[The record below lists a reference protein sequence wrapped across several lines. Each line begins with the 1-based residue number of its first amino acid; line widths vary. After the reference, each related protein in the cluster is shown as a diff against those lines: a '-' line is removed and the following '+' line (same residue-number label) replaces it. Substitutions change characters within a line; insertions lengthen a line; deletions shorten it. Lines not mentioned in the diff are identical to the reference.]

1 MRALVEATLHVA
13 SPRAAVA
20 DIGAGDGQVAL
31 RLQELGLPVVAT
43 EFHAGAYAR
52 LPIRLDRRLGDGLAP
67 LRPGEVEGAIIA
79 GMGARNMI
87 GILER
92 DRDLAHTLGWLV
104 LQPQQKPDLLETWI
118 DGSSWR
124 RTRTW
129 DIRQGSRDYRVLVL
143 RWAG

>member
-1 MRALVEATLHVA
+1 MRALVEATLTVA
-13 SPRAAVA
+13 SPRAPVA

-31 RLQELGLPVVAT
+31 RLHDLGLPVVAT
-43 EFHAGAYAR
+43 EFHPGAYAR
-52 LPIRLDRRLGDGLAP
+52 LPSQLDRRLGDGLAP

-92 DRDLAHTLGWLV
+92 DRDLARTLGWLV

-118 DGSSWR
+118 DESGWR
-124 RTRTW
+124 RTATCNV
-129 DIRQGSRDYRVLVL
+129 RQGSRDYRLLVL
-143 RWAG
+143 RWAA